1 MADNSNNISTRLQQH
16 GIEPP
21 ADAFAKAW
29 QAIVQQEAAGDNNE
43 MTAEKKIFSQLQEHT
58 IPSPGFDFDVIS
70 GKKSKRSVPL
80 IPAAWIRAAS
90 VILILTVGGI
100 FYFNLSNKKTPVTNS
115 VAASSSPDTVNL
127 VSNRSFT
134 DTFQRGETGNDTI
147 AAITAMPSNSSIEKG
162 TAQPV
167 LKNALISTRRKAG
180 TVKIKNNGE
189 ARLYENDLLLTLV
202 NYKAQDWQQFFTKAV
217 TDKKITLNKYSYHNL
232 SDNMVAMLQDMYL
245 VKSSGKPT
253 RKARK
258 TKKKFEKWRSKDEKY
273 FDKDLQKNPSD
284 IIDLSEFIL
293 KNN

>member
-29 QAIVQQEAAGDNNE
+29 QAIVQQEAAGDNIE
-43 MTAEKKIFSQLQEHT
+43 MPAEKKIFSQLQEHT
-58 IPSPGFDFDVIS
+58 IPAPGFDFDVIS
-70 GKKSKRSVPL
+70 GKKSKRSVHL
-80 IPAAWIRAAS
+80 LPAAWIRAAS

-100 FYFNLSNKKTPVTNS
+100 FYFNWSNKKTPVTNS
-115 VAASSSPDTVNL
+115 VAASSSPDTVHQ
-127 VSNRSFT
+127 VANRNFT
-134 DTFQRGETGNDTI
+134 DTFKKGETLNDTP
-147 AAITAMPSNSSIEKG
+147 AAIIAMSSNSIEKG
-162 TAQPV
+162 QTQPA
-167 LKNALISTRRKAG
+167 LKNGLTPSRRKAG
-180 TVKIKNNGE
+180 TVKINNNNGE

>member
-21 ADAFAKAW
+21 AEAFTKAW
-29 QAIVQQEAAGDNNE
+29 QAIVQQEAVDDKNNE
-43 MTAEKKIFSQLQEHT
+43 TKIFSQLQEHT
-58 IPSPGFDFDVIS
+58 MPAPGFDFSVIS
-70 GKKSKRSVPL
+70 GKKSKRTAL
-80 IPAAWIRAAS
+80 IISAAWVRAAS
-90 VILILTVGGI
+90 VILILTLGGI
-100 FYFNLSNKKTPVTNS
+100 FYFNLPNKKTPVANT
-115 VAASSSPDTVNL
+115 VAAPSSPDTVNQ
-127 VSNRSFT
+127 VYKRNFT
-134 DTFQRGETGNDTI
+134 DTFLRGGTNNDTAATI
-147 AAITAMPSNSSIEKG
+147 AAIASKSIEKG
-162 TAQPV
+162 QAQPI
-167 LKNALISTRRKAG
+167 LKNDRISTRRKAG
-180 TVKIKNNGE
+180 AVKINNNKGE

-245 VKSSGKPT
+245 VKGSGKPT